1 MTNLDIQILGLWDRG
16 LDTVDITRFINI
28 SKLYGEWHEANVHR
42 LLIRAKQERRIVT
55 GVKHESCV
63 SDHACTSNQIPT
75 STQV

>member
-16 LDTVDITRFINI
+16 FDTVDITRFINI
-28 SKLYGEWHEANVHR
+28 SKLYGEWHEASVHR

-55 GVKHESCV
+55 GVKHESSV
-63 SDHACTSNQIPT
+63 SDHARAIDKIPT